1 MEAEHQSI
9 AGAGCRHSKGE
20 LVRGYLLKRH
30 GLCVDSIETIR
41 VSSESRCEK
50 SALHRRVSASFPCAP
65 GGNVQNSVWNFDLH
79 LYSGT

>member
-1 MEAEHQSI
+1 MEAEYQST
-9 AGAGCRHSKGE
+9 AGPGRCYSKGE

-30 GLCVDSIETIR
+30 GLCIDSIETIR
-41 VSSESRCEK
+41 VSSETRCEK

-65 GGNVQNSVWNFDLH
+65 GENVQNSVWNFGLH